1 MRKGGK
7 SMNEENVI
15 LTKQQLLEEIYLQYH
30 RQKELCDMKYNQAMK
45 VEENES
51 NKMEPN
57 RKKTK
62 QENTD
67 LKEYNQQVSAVCR
80 TASMIIAITK
90 SNLPVAEEEL
100 EDDEL
105 I

>member
-1 MRKGGK
+1 MKGGK
-7 SMNEENVI
+7 YMPEERFI
-15 LTKQQLLEEIYLQYH
+15 AKTKQDFLNDMYKQYE
-30 RQKELCDMKYNQAMK
+30 RQQNLCELKYSRAIAI
-45 VEENES
+45 ENSES
-51 NKMEPN
+51 NKMEAN

-67 LKEYNQQVSAVCR
+67 LKEYNQQVAAACR

-90 SNLPVAEEEL
+90 SDLPVNEEV

>member
-1 MRKGGK
+1 M
-7 SMNEENVI
+7 SEEKTTFTSK
-15 LTKQQLLEEIYLQYH
+15 TKQDFLQDMYLQYE
-30 RQKELCDMKYNQAMK
+30 RQKELCELKYQRAMK
-45 VEENES
+45 IEDSES
-51 NKMEPN
+51 NKMEAN

-67 LKEYNQQVSAVCR
+67 LKEYNQQVAAACK
-80 TASMIIAITK
+80 TATMIIAITK
-90 SNLPVAEEEL
+90 SNLPVGDEV